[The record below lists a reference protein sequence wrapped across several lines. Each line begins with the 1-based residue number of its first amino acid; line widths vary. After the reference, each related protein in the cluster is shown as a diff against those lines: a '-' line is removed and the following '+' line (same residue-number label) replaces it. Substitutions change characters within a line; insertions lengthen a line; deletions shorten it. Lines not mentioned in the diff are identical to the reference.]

1 MSEEKEMTAP
11 NVSIGVDTEQSSIKQ
26 TTNSISNRDVN
37 FNPFDEFFKKIDPSY
52 MKTVTMQELYQ
63 DIYSKKPPV
72 IEGLLYQGTYLFVGS
87 PKIGK
92 SFFMA
97 QLAYHV
103 STGTPLWDYPVKK
116 GTVLYLA
123 LEDDYRRLQE
133 RMYRMF
139 GTDSTENLYFSVSS
153 KPLGNG
159 LTDQL
164 SGFIRE
170 HPDTTLVIIDTLQKI
185 REVDSDSY
193 SYAKDYEIINQL
205 KQFSDSWEICLLLV
219 HHTRKQKSSDN
230 FDMISGTNGLLG
242 CADGAFM
249 LYKETRTSNKAT
261 LEISGRDQQD
271 QKIHLIRDEEKLC
284 WNFEKAETELWKEP
298 PEPLLECIANL
309 VTEENPTWQ
318 GTATELIEKLELD
331 IKPNALSLKLNVNAG
346 KLYNLYF
353 VQYSNKR
360 THKAKLIQLRYDA
373 DHPIVISPEPTEEET
388 EKSPDGVPAIKGE
401 IIISTDTV
409 DDIAGEDY
417 DRAYQQMIDNALA

>member
-37 FNPFDEFFKKIDPSY
+37 FNPFDEFFKEIDPSY

-170 HPDTTLVIIDTLQKI
+170 HPDTMLVIIDTLQKI

-205 KQFSDSWEICLLLV
+205 KQFSDSWGICLLLV
-219 HHTRKQKSSDN
+219 HHTRKQKASDN

-249 LYKETRTSNKAT
+249 LYKENRTSNKAT

-318 GTATELIEKLELD
+318 GTATELIEKLGLD
-331 IKPNALSLKLNVNAG
+331 MKPNVVSLKLNVNAG
-346 KLYNLYF
+346 RLMND
-353 VQYSNKR
+353 YSIRYTNKR
-360 THKAKLIQLRYDA
+360 NHSGR
-373 DHPIVISPEPTEEET
+373 
-388 EKSPDGVPAIKGE
+388 
-401 IIISTDTV
+401 
-409 DDIAGEDY
+409 
-417 DRAYQQMIDNALA
+417 MIFFSLLSKE

>member
-97 QLAYHV
+97 QLAYYV

-170 HPDTTLVIIDTLQKI
+170 HPDTMLVIIDTLQKI

-205 KQFSDSWEICLLLV
+205 KQFSDSWGICLLLV

-249 LYKETRTSNKAT
+249 LCKENRTSNKAT

-318 GTATELIEKLELD
+318 GTATELIEKLGLD
-331 IKPNALSLKLNVNAG
+331 MKPNVVSLKLNVNAG
-346 KLYNLYF
+346 RLMND
-353 VQYSNKR
+353 YSIRYTNKR
-360 THKAKLIQLRYDA
+360 NHSGR
-373 DHPIVISPEPTEEET
+373 
-388 EKSPDGVPAIKGE
+388 
-401 IIISTDTV
+401 
-409 DDIAGEDY
+409 
-417 DRAYQQMIDNALA
+417 MIFFSLLSKE

>member
-185 REVDSDSY
+185 RDVDSDSY

-205 KQFSDSWEICLLLV
+205 KQFSDSWGICLLLV

-318 GTATELIEKLELD
+318 GTATELIEKLGLD
-331 IKPNALSLKLNVNAG
+331 MKPNVVSLKLNVNAG
-346 KLYNLYF
+346 RLMND
-353 VQYSNKR
+353 YSIRYTNKR
-360 THKAKLIQLRYDA
+360 NHSGR
-373 DHPIVISPEPTEEET
+373 
-388 EKSPDGVPAIKGE
+388 
-401 IIISTDTV
+401 
-409 DDIAGEDY
+409 
-417 DRAYQQMIDNALA
+417 MIFFSLLSKE

>member
-37 FNPFDEFFKKIDPSY
+37 FNPFDDFFKKIDPSY

-72 IEGLLYQGTYLFVGS
+72 IEGLLYQGAYLFVGS

-205 KQFSDSWEICLLLV
+205 KQFSDSWGICLLLV

-271 QKIHLIRDEEKLC
+271 QKVHLIRDEEKLC

-318 GTATELIEKLELD
+318 GTATELIEKLGLD
-331 IKPNALSLKLNVNAG
+331 MKPNVVSLKLNVNAG
-346 KLYNLYF
+346 RLMND
-353 VQYSNKR
+353 YSIRYTNKR
-360 THKAKLIQLRYDA
+360 NHSGR
-373 DHPIVISPEPTEEET
+373 
-388 EKSPDGVPAIKGE
+388 
-401 IIISTDTV
+401 
-409 DDIAGEDY
+409 
-417 DRAYQQMIDNALA
+417 MIFFSLLSKE

>member
-52 MKTVTMQELYQ
+52 MKTVTMKELYQ

-170 HPDTTLVIIDTLQKI
+170 HPDTMLVIIDTLQKI

-205 KQFSDSWEICLLLV
+205 KQFSDSWGICLLLV

-318 GTATELIEKLELD
+318 GTATELIEKLGLD
-331 IKPNALSLKLNVNAG
+331 MKPNVVSLKLNVNAG
-346 KLYNLYF
+346 RLMND
-353 VQYSNKR
+353 YSIRYTNKR
-360 THKAKLIQLRYDA
+360 NHSGR
-373 DHPIVISPEPTEEET
+373 
-388 EKSPDGVPAIKGE
+388 
-401 IIISTDTV
+401 
-409 DDIAGEDY
+409 
-417 DRAYQQMIDNALA
+417 MIFFSLLSKE

>member
-185 REVDSDSY
+185 REMDSDSY

-205 KQFSDSWEICLLLV
+205 KQFSDSWGICLLLV

-318 GTATELIEKLELD
+318 GTATELIEKLGLD
-331 IKPNALSLKLNVNAG
+331 MKPNVVSLKLNVNAG
-346 KLYNLYF
+346 RLMND
-353 VQYSNKR
+353 YSIRYTNKR
-360 THKAKLIQLRYDA
+360 NHSGR
-373 DHPIVISPEPTEEET
+373 
-388 EKSPDGVPAIKGE
+388 
-401 IIISTDTV
+401 
-409 DDIAGEDY
+409 
-417 DRAYQQMIDNALA
+417 MIFFSLLSKE

>member
-26 TTNSISNRDVN
+26 TTNSISNCDVN

-205 KQFSDSWEICLLLV
+205 KQFSDSWGICLLLV

-318 GTATELIEKLELD
+318 GTATELIEKLGLD
-331 IKPNALSLKLNVNAG
+331 MKPNVVSLKLNVNAG
-346 KLYNLYF
+346 RLMND
-353 VQYSNKR
+353 YSIRYTNKR
-360 THKAKLIQLRYDA
+360 NHSGR
-373 DHPIVISPEPTEEET
+373 
-388 EKSPDGVPAIKGE
+388 
-401 IIISTDTV
+401 
-409 DDIAGEDY
+409 
-417 DRAYQQMIDNALA
+417 MIFFSLLSKE

>member
-205 KQFSDSWEICLLLV
+205 KQFSDSWGICLLLV
-219 HHTRKQKSSDN
+219 HHTRKQKASDN

-249 LYKETRTSNKAT
+249 LYKENRTSNKAT

-318 GTATELIEKLELD
+318 GTATELIEKLGLD
-331 IKPNALSLKLNVNAG
+331 MKPNVVSLKLNVNAG
-346 KLYNLYF
+346 RLMND
-353 VQYSNKR
+353 YSIRYTNKR
-360 THKAKLIQLRYDA
+360 NHSGR
-373 DHPIVISPEPTEEET
+373 
-388 EKSPDGVPAIKGE
+388 
-401 IIISTDTV
+401 
-409 DDIAGEDY
+409 
-417 DRAYQQMIDNALA
+417 MIFFSLLSKE

>member
-103 STGTPLWDYPVKK
+103 STGTPLWDYPVQK

-205 KQFSDSWEICLLLV
+205 KQFSDSWGICLLLV

-318 GTATELIEKLELD
+318 GTATELIEKLGLD
-331 IKPNALSLKLNVNAG
+331 MKPNVVSLKLNVNAG
-346 KLYNLYF
+346 RLMND
-353 VQYSNKR
+353 YSIRYTNKR
-360 THKAKLIQLRYDA
+360 NHSGR
-373 DHPIVISPEPTEEET
+373 
-388 EKSPDGVPAIKGE
+388 
-401 IIISTDTV
+401 
-409 DDIAGEDY
+409 
-417 DRAYQQMIDNALA
+417 MIFFSLLSKE

>member
-159 LTDQL
+159 LADQL

-205 KQFSDSWEICLLLV
+205 KQFSDSWGICLLLV

-298 PEPLLECIANL
+298 PEPLLECIANF

-318 GTATELIEKLELD
+318 GTATELIEKLGLD
-331 IKPNALSLKLNVNAG
+331 MKPNVVSLKLNVNAG
-346 KLYNLYF
+346 RLMND
-353 VQYSNKR
+353 YSIRYTNKR
-360 THKAKLIQLRYDA
+360 NHSGR
-373 DHPIVISPEPTEEET
+373 
-388 EKSPDGVPAIKGE
+388 
-401 IIISTDTV
+401 
-409 DDIAGEDY
+409 
-417 DRAYQQMIDNALA
+417 MIFFSLLSKE

>member
-139 GTDSTENLYFSVSS
+139 GTDSTENLYFSISS
-153 KPLGNG
+153 KLLGNG

-205 KQFSDSWEICLLLV
+205 KQFSDSWGICLLLV

-318 GTATELIEKLELD
+318 GTATELIEKLGLD
-331 IKPNALSLKLNVNAG
+331 MKPNVVSLKLNVNAG
-346 KLYNLYF
+346 RLMND
-353 VQYSNKR
+353 YSIRYTNKR
-360 THKAKLIQLRYDA
+360 NHSGR
-373 DHPIVISPEPTEEET
+373 
-388 EKSPDGVPAIKGE
+388 
-401 IIISTDTV
+401 
-409 DDIAGEDY
+409 
-417 DRAYQQMIDNALA
+417 MIFFSLLSKE

>member
-92 SFFMA
+92 SFFIA

-205 KQFSDSWEICLLLV
+205 KQFSDSWGICLLLV

-318 GTATELIEKLELD
+318 GTATELIEKLGLD
-331 IKPNALSLKLNVNAG
+331 MEPNVVSLKLNVNAG
-346 KLYNLYF
+346 RLMND
-353 VQYSNKR
+353 YSIRYTNKR
-360 THKAKLIQLRYDA
+360 NHSGR
-373 DHPIVISPEPTEEET
+373 
-388 EKSPDGVPAIKGE
+388 
-401 IIISTDTV
+401 
-409 DDIAGEDY
+409 
-417 DRAYQQMIDNALA
+417 MIFFSLLSKE

>member
-159 LTDQL
+159 LADQL

-205 KQFSDSWEICLLLV
+205 KQFSDSWGICLLLV

-249 LYKETRTSNKAT
+249 LYKENRTSNKAT

-318 GTATELIEKLELD
+318 GTATELIEKLGLD
-331 IKPNALSLKLNVNAG
+331 MKPNVVSLKLNVNAG
-346 KLYNLYF
+346 RLMNN
-353 VQYSNKR
+353 YSIRYTNKR
-360 THKAKLIQLRYDA
+360 NHSGR
-373 DHPIVISPEPTEEET
+373 
-388 EKSPDGVPAIKGE
+388 
-401 IIISTDTV
+401 
-409 DDIAGEDY
+409 
-417 DRAYQQMIDNALA
+417 MIFFSLLSKE

>member
-1 MSEEKEMTAP
+1 MSEEKEMTTP

-205 KQFSDSWEICLLLV
+205 KQFSDSWGICLLLV

-230 FDMISGTNGLLG
+230 FDMISETNGLLG

-318 GTATELIEKLELD
+318 GTATELIEKLGLD
-331 IKPNALSLKLNVNAG
+331 MKPNVVSLKLNVNAG
-346 KLYNLYF
+346 RLMND
-353 VQYSNKR
+353 YSIRYTNKR
-360 THKAKLIQLRYDA
+360 NHSGR
-373 DHPIVISPEPTEEET
+373 
-388 EKSPDGVPAIKGE
+388 
-401 IIISTDTV
+401 
-409 DDIAGEDY
+409 
-417 DRAYQQMIDNALA
+417 MIFFSLLSKE

>member
-11 NVSIGVDTEQSSIKQ
+11 NVSIGVDTEQSLEKQ
-26 TTNSISNRDVN
+26 STHSISDQDVN
-37 FNPFDEFFKKIDPSY
+37 FNPFDDFFKKIDPSY

-205 KQFSDSWEICLLLV
+205 KQFSDSWGICLLLV
-219 HHTRKQKSSDN
+219 HHTRKQKASDN

-318 GTATELIEKLELD
+318 GTATELIEKLGLD
-331 IKPNALSLKLNVNAG
+331 MKPNVVSLTLNVNAG
-346 KLYNLYF
+346 RLMND
-353 VQYSNKR
+353 YSIRYTNKR
-360 THKAKLIQLRYDA
+360 NHSGR
-373 DHPIVISPEPTEEET
+373 
-388 EKSPDGVPAIKGE
+388 
-401 IIISTDTV
+401 
-409 DDIAGEDY
+409 
-417 DRAYQQMIDNALA
+417 MIFFSLLSKE

>member
-97 QLAYHV
+97 QIAYHV

-205 KQFSDSWEICLLLV
+205 KQFSDSWGICLLLV

-318 GTATELIEKLELD
+318 GTATELIEKLGLD
-331 IKPNALSLKLNVNAG
+331 MKPNVVSLKLNVNAG
-346 KLYNLYF
+346 RLMND
-353 VQYSNKR
+353 YSIRYTNKR
-360 THKAKLIQLRYDA
+360 NHSGR
-373 DHPIVISPEPTEEET
+373 
-388 EKSPDGVPAIKGE
+388 
-401 IIISTDTV
+401 
-409 DDIAGEDY
+409 
-417 DRAYQQMIDNALA
+417 MIFFSLLSKE

>member
-139 GTDSTENLYFSVSS
+139 GTDGTENLYFSVSS

-205 KQFSDSWEICLLLV
+205 KQFSDSWGICLLLV

-309 VTEENPTWQ
+309 VTKENPTWQ
-318 GTATELIEKLELD
+318 GTATELIEKLGLD
-331 IKPNALSLKLNVNAG
+331 MKPNVVSLKLNVNAG
-346 KLYNLYF
+346 RLMND
-353 VQYSNKR
+353 YSIRYTNKR
-360 THKAKLIQLRYDA
+360 NHSGR
-373 DHPIVISPEPTEEET
+373 
-388 EKSPDGVPAIKGE
+388 
-401 IIISTDTV
+401 
-409 DDIAGEDY
+409 
-417 DRAYQQMIDNALA
+417 MIFFSLLSKE

>member
-11 NVSIGVDTEQSSIKQ
+11 NVSIGVDTEQSLEKQ
-26 TTNSISNRDVN
+26 STHSISDQDVN
-37 FNPFDEFFKKIDPSY
+37 FNPFDDFFKKIDPSY

-164 SGFIRE
+164 SGFVRE

-205 KQFSDSWEICLLLV
+205 KQFSDSWGICLLLV

-318 GTATELIEKLELD
+318 GTATELIEKLGLD
-331 IKPNALSLKLNVNAG
+331 MKPNVVSLKLNVNAG
-346 KLYNLYF
+346 RLMND
-353 VQYSNKR
+353 YSIRYTNKR
-360 THKAKLIQLRYDA
+360 NHSGR
-373 DHPIVISPEPTEEET
+373 
-388 EKSPDGVPAIKGE
+388 
-401 IIISTDTV
+401 
-409 DDIAGEDY
+409 
-417 DRAYQQMIDNALA
+417 MIFFSLLSKE

>member
-37 FNPFDEFFKKIDPSY
+37 FNPFDEFFKEIDPSY

-103 STGTPLWDYPVKK
+103 STGTTLWDYPVKK

-170 HPDTTLVIIDTLQKI
+170 HPDTTLVIIDTLQKL

-205 KQFSDSWEICLLLV
+205 KQFSDSWGICLLLV
-219 HHTRKQKSSDN
+219 HHTRKQKASDN

-249 LYKETRTSNKAT
+249 LYKENRTSNKAT

-318 GTATELIEKLELD
+318 GTATELIEKLGLD
-331 IKPNALSLKLNVNAG
+331 MKPNVVSLKLNVNAG
-346 KLYNLYF
+346 RLMND
-353 VQYSNKR
+353 YSIRYTNKR
-360 THKAKLIQLRYDA
+360 NHSGR
-373 DHPIVISPEPTEEET
+373 
-388 EKSPDGVPAIKGE
+388 
-401 IIISTDTV
+401 
-409 DDIAGEDY
+409 
-417 DRAYQQMIDNALA
+417 MIFFSLLSKE

>member
-159 LTDQL
+159 LADQL

-205 KQFSDSWEICLLLV
+205 KQFSDSWGICLLLV

-261 LEISGRDQQD
+261 LEISGHDQQD

-284 WNFEKAETELWKEP
+284 WNFEKAETELWKKP

-318 GTATELIEKLELD
+318 GTATELIEKLGLD
-331 IKPNALSLKLNVNAG
+331 MKPNVVSLKLNVNAG
-346 KLYNLYF
+346 RLMND
-353 VQYSNKR
+353 YSIRYTNKR
-360 THKAKLIQLRYDA
+360 NHSGR
-373 DHPIVISPEPTEEET
+373 
-388 EKSPDGVPAIKGE
+388 
-401 IIISTDTV
+401 
-409 DDIAGEDY
+409 
-417 DRAYQQMIDNALA
+417 MIFFSLLSKE

>member
-26 TTNSISNRDVN
+26 TTNSISNRDAN

-164 SGFIRE
+164 SSFIRE

-205 KQFSDSWEICLLLV
+205 KQFSDSWGICMLLV

-318 GTATELIEKLELD
+318 GTATELIEKLGLD
-331 IKPNALSLKLNVNAG
+331 MKPNVVSLKLNVNAG
-346 KLYNLYF
+346 RLMND
-353 VQYSNKR
+353 YSIRYTNKR
-360 THKAKLIQLRYDA
+360 NHSGR
-373 DHPIVISPEPTEEET
+373 
-388 EKSPDGVPAIKGE
+388 
-401 IIISTDTV
+401 
-409 DDIAGEDY
+409 
-417 DRAYQQMIDNALA
+417 MIFFSLLSKE

>member
-11 NVSIGVDTEQSSIKQ
+11 NVSIGVDMEQSSIKQ

-205 KQFSDSWEICLLLV
+205 KQFSDSWGICLLLV

-318 GTATELIEKLELD
+318 GTATELIEKLGLD
-331 IKPNALSLKLNVNAG
+331 MKPNVVSLKLNVNAG
-346 KLYNLYF
+346 RLMND
-353 VQYSNKR
+353 YSIRYTNKR
-360 THKAKLIQLRYDA
+360 NHSGR
-373 DHPIVISPEPTEEET
+373 
-388 EKSPDGVPAIKGE
+388 
-401 IIISTDTV
+401 
-409 DDIAGEDY
+409 
-417 DRAYQQMIDNALA
+417 MIFFSLLSKE

>member
-11 NVSIGVDTEQSSIKQ
+11 NVSIGVDTEQSSIEQ

-103 STGTPLWDYPVKK
+103 STDTPLWDYPVKK

-205 KQFSDSWEICLLLV
+205 KQFSDSWGICLLLV

-249 LYKETRTSNKAT
+249 LYKENRTSNKAT

-318 GTATELIEKLELD
+318 GTATELIEKLGLD
-331 IKPNALSLKLNVNAG
+331 MKPNVVSLKLNVNAG
-346 KLYNLYF
+346 RLMND
-353 VQYSNKR
+353 YSIRYTNKR
-360 THKAKLIQLRYDA
+360 NHSGR
-373 DHPIVISPEPTEEET
+373 
-388 EKSPDGVPAIKGE
+388 
-401 IIISTDTV
+401 
-409 DDIAGEDY
+409 
-417 DRAYQQMIDNALA
+417 MIFFSLLSKE

>member
-1 MSEEKEMTAP
+1 MSEKKEMTAP
-11 NVSIGVDTEQSSIKQ
+11 NVSIGVDTEQSSIKE
-26 TTNSISNRDVN
+26 TTNSISDQDVN
-37 FNPFDEFFKKIDPSY
+37 FNPFGDFFKKIDPSY

-97 QLAYHV
+97 QLAYYV

-205 KQFSDSWEICLLLV
+205 KQFSDSWGICLLLV

-309 VTEENPTWQ
+309 VTEKNPTWQ
-318 GTATELIEKLELD
+318 GTATELIEKLGLD
-331 IKPNALSLKLNVNAG
+331 MKPNVVSLKLNVNAG
-346 KLYNLYF
+346 RLMNDYG
-353 VQYSNKR
+353 
-360 THKAKLIQLRYDA
+360 IRYTNQRN
-373 DHPIVISPEPTEEET
+373 HS
-388 EKSPDGVPAIKGE
+388 G
-401 IIISTDTV
+401 
-409 DDIAGEDY
+409 
-417 DRAYQQMIDNALA
+417 RMIFFSLLSKE